1 MGLIIRQSLLMAA
14 KDTRLFVRDRFAL
27 GFALLF
33 PLMFV
38 VGFSLAMGSFEAEDE
53 QLMFTVATREEGGR
67 SNEIIAALTE
77 SPDSDVQVMP
87 YEEAGRALDDGELDG
102 FVAFPSEFTVNLMAG
117 RPTSIEV
124 LAREGAMSKQA
135 ALEGF
140 ARALAGRISNAY
152 TAFQAVYHLEETTPG
167 GVAGVGM
174 ETLPE
179 LPVLISFRTEQVG
192 DIKPVHSSNFTL
204 PGYLTMFV
212 FFAAALGAESIARER
227 QTQTLER
234 LMSNGVRRESIILG
248 KYLGAV
254 YKGLTQIVV
263 LWVFGIL
270 VFRIDLGVSPAAVI
284 LVSIFMVLA
293 SSGFG
298 VLLASFIRTQ
308 RSAGSVGVL
317 FSLTLA
323 PLGGCW
329 WPLFITPDWMQ
340 VLAKVTPHAWAN
352 TGFNKLMLFGAEFGD
367 VVPEMVALV
376 AFGFLFLAAALWK
389 FRLSPTR

>member
-1 MGLIIRQSLLMAA
+1 MVLVIRQSLLMAA
-14 KDTRLFVRDRFAL
+14 KDTKLFVKDRFAL

-33 PLMFV
+33 PIMFV

-53 QLMFTVATREEGGR
+53 QLTFTVATHEEDGL
-67 SNEIIAALTE
+67 SNEIIAAIAGP
-77 SPDSDVQVMP
+77 PDANVRVRS
-87 YEEAGRALDDGELDG
+87 YEEANRAVDDGELDG
-102 FVAFPSEFTVNLMAG
+102 FVAFPADFTASLMVG

-124 LAREGAMSKQA
+124 VAREGAVDKQA

-140 ARALAGRISNAY
+140 ARALAGQISNAH
-152 TAFQAVYHLEETTPG
+152 TAFQAVFQLQGTLAG
-167 GVAGVGM
+167 GAAGAGM

-179 LPVLISFRTEQVG
+179 VPELIGFRTEQVG
-192 DIKPVHSSNFTL
+192 DIEPVHSSNFTL

-212 FFAAALGAESIARER
+212 FFAAALGAEAIARER

-248 KYLGAV
+248 KYLGTV
-254 YKGLTQIVV
+254 YRGLAQIAV

-270 VFRIDLGVSPAAVI
+270 VFRINLGVSPVAVVLISI
-284 LVSIFMVLA
+284 LMVLA

-308 RSAGSVGVL
+308 RSASSVGVL

-340 VLAKVTPHAWAN
+340 TLAKVTPHAWAN

-367 VVPEMVALV
+367 VVPEMVALA
-376 AFGFLFLAAALWK
+376 AFGAVLLAAALWK
-389 FRLSPTR
+389 FRLSPAS